1 MCEQASEVIS
11 GDGLAVVLCVIA
23 DGIGVGVRQG
33 QGVMQPGQDGLLFG

>member
-1 MCEQASEVIS
+1 MREQAGEVIS

-33 QGVMQPGQDGLLFG
+33 QGVMQACDDGLLFG